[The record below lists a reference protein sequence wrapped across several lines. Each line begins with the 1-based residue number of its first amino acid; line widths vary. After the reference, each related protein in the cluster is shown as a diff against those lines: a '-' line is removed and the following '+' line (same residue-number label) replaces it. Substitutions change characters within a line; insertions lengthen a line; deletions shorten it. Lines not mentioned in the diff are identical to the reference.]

1 MRRRRGGVA
10 PIYVFLLLWLGWSL
24 LVPLLRLGAV
34 VLGLAVAIGG
44 AAAVAGF
51 VSGAFKKGRKAG
63 EQAADAGQAAWAAGK
78 AQNTASAGAGVHAP
92 QAAARPSGNGQSPG
106 VAWQGSSYHTGSAS
120 DGSTPQ
126 GAPAPKPEEKKPSYG
141 EAVDKILAEGELA
154 YREME
159 QLRSSIRNEAV
170 RSKILQIED
179 VADKIVKDAIDDPAD
194 LPQIR
199 KFLDYYLPTTI
210 KLLHAYDRMDAQM
223 VEGENIT
230 GTKQSIEEMLDTTI
244 EAYKKQLDALFANQA
259 LDVDAE
265 IRAMNSMLAREGFG
279 SNNLDIKEF
288 MKKYEQKGTTSNG

>member
-1 MRRRRGGVA
+1 MRRRRRSVA
-10 PIYVFLLLWLGWSL
+10 PIYVFILLWLGWSL

-34 VLGLAVAIGG
+34 VLGLAVALGG

-51 VSGAFKKGRKAG
+51 ISGAFKKGRKAG
-63 EQAADAGQAAWAAGK
+63 EQAAEAGQGAW
-78 AQNTASAGAGVHAP
+78 SAP
-92 QAAARPSGNGQSPG
+92 QAQPGGSYVGSSSHSQASYQNGSAAG
-106 VAWQGSSYHTGSAS
+106 VSWNGSSYHTGTA
-120 DGSTPQ
+120 Q
-126 GAPAPKPEEKKPSYG
+126 GASQSVPAEPKEEKKPSYG
-141 EAVDKILAEGELA
+141 EEVDKILAEGETA

-159 QLRSSIRNEAV
+159 RLRESIRNEAV
-170 RSKILQIED
+170 RSKIVQIED

-210 KLLHAYDRMDAQM
+210 RLLHAYDRMDAQM

-244 EAYKKQLDALFANQA
+244 DAYKKQLDALFANQA

-279 SNNLDIKEF
+279 SNTLDIKEF